1 MWLGNNTE
9 NEIFLF
15 NNILMKNSNEQK
27 ILDVITNN
35 MELQVYNYKWIK
47 SELFQMVSQKI
58 ATLSRLSSYLH
69 NSEKK

>member
-1 MWLGNNTE
+1 
-9 NEIFLF
+9 
-15 NNILMKNSNEQK
+15 MKNSNEQK
-27 ILDVITNN
+27 ILDFITNN

-47 SELFQMVSQKI
+47 SELFQKVSQKI

>member
-1 MWLGNNTE
+1 MWLRNNTE

-47 SELFQMVSQKI
+47 SELFQKVSQKI

>member
-1 MWLGNNTE
+1 MWLRNNTE

-47 SELFQMVSQKI
+47 SELFQKVSQKI
-58 ATLSRLSSYLH
+58 ETLSRLSSYLH